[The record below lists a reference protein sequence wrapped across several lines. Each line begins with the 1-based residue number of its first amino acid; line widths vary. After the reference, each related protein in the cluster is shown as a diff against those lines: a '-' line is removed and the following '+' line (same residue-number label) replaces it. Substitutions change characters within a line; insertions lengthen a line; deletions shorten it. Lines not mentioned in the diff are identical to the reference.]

1 MHVCQRRTK
10 EDDNGI
16 GHNQEAARR
25 QQNTEKAKPTDEQGP
40 IIGQRGE
47 EQDETERQQDNE
59 ERRVVKRQKH
69 GDTQEQ

>member
-25 QQNTEKAKPTDEQGP
+25 QQNTETAKPTDEQGP

-47 EQDETERQQDNE
+47 EQDETERQQDND
-59 ERRVVKRQKH
+59 ERRVVKRQKY